1 MISFCLLSLIHMR
14 ILGSAADLPD
24 SMLLDQELHEN
35 PFHSLH
41 AIHKRICAHRNIP
54 P

>member
-1 MISFCLLSLIHMR
+1 MIPFCLLSLIHLR

-35 PFHSLH
+35 PSVLYMPF
-41 AIHKRICAHRNIP
+41 IK
-54 P
+54 